1 MHSGVVINVCG
12 CISLCTCRVA
22 PGSPPPQQ
30 VEEDED
36 NVQVDGES
44 STDVFLRTQTIAHRP
59 HQQLAVDHQELRGV
73 DLGQEEKK
81 KRWMSYLTFVTS
93 EGITHT

>member
-1 MHSGVVINVCG
+1 MCMDAFLRARAAV
-12 CISLCTCRVA
+12 
-22 PGSPPPQQ
+22 SPPPQQ

-44 STDVFLRTQTIAHRP
+44 SSDVFLRTQTIAHRP
-59 HQQLAVDHQELRGV
+59 HQQLAVDHQELSGM
-73 DLGQEEKK
+73 DLGQEERKK
-81 KRWMSYLTFVTS
+81 KRWMSYLTSVTS